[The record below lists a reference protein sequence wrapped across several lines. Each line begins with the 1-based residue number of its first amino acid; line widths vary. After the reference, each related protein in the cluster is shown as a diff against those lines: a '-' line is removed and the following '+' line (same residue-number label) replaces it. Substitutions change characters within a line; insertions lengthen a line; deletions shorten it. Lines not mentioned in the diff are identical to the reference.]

1 MRAWAIGFAA
11 AALVSGC
18 VEQQVFVKQD
28 VTYDRYERDFV
39 GCSTK
44 ATQAVATNTQV
55 GWAPYVGIY
64 SYDTNT
70 ALRVKN
76 LELCMRDL
84 GYQQVVMPFCAGD
97 RQTRA
102 MAEARQPQDRNRRM
116 TIQPNSCY
124 VNRPDG
130 TVYIHSA

>member
-1 MRAWAIGFAA
+1 MLVIGAAA

-76 LELCMRDL
+76 FEICMRDL
-84 GYQQVVMPFCAGD
+84 GYQQVQMPFCSGA
-97 RQTRA
+97 RQTAA
-102 MAEARQPQDRNRRM
+102 MAAAKAPQDRNRKIM
-116 TIQPNSCY
+116 IQPNSCY
-124 VNRPDG
+124 VNRADG
-130 TVYIHSA
+130 TMFLYSA